1 MTLTVTAGDR
11 ALLVDAARGFARR
24 ELLPAAARLDHG
36 DREATHR
43 CWESVCAL
51 GLDRALL
58 DEEAGGAGLPPGVW
72 LALIEELAAAEAG
85 LALAVALH
93 ALALRALP
101 PDAAAAVP
109 TGARWALVPAP
120 AARDHIV
127 LGAAGADG
135 LVLGGHA
142 GGPPAVLEPGG
153 DWSVTADPRQLGL
166 RAAPA
171 GVVRSDGAVPPA
183 GVVRGDDAIPPAG
196 VVRGDDAIPPAGVV
210 RDDDA
215 VPPAPAPA
223 VEALLYAATAAVAI
237 GIVRRA
243 YELATD
249 YAATRHQGGGP
260 IGHYGAVRQMLA
272 AMAVR
277 LEARP
282 RMPAE
287 ETDLRAALAA
297 KVAASHAAGRT
308 TIDAVQVFGGS
319 GYIAD
324 SGVEKLMRDAKY
336 CELYPEPN
344 WRARARLLSAA

>member
-171 GVVRSDGAVPPA
+171 GVVRSDGEVRSA
-183 GVVRGDDAIPPAG
+183 GVAG
-196 VVRGDDAIPPAGVV
+196 SDG
-210 RDDDA
+210 A

-277 LEARP
+277 LETRP